1 VPVLNARLVRPIVII
16 GSRIKRDINVN
27 LARTDSV
34 IGLISSLIV
43 GNFRAAGLPSESL
56 LLLSDGLVK
65 GDVILTGAK
74 IDGDID
80 MRGASFNGTL
90 SADSLEVGGSLLM
103 ASEEENK
110 ASFKN
115 VNLTGTKITGL
126 IDMDGA
132 SIDGLLYADA
142 LQVDG
147 DVGLEDARC
156 TQKVVM
162 VFAHVGSSLDLR
174 GATLADVDLSGASV
188 GGDLRLWGAHKSTVW
203 TGKNGEPGALSLHNT
218 HIANLAD
225 ATDAWPA
232 QG

>member
-1 VPVLNARLVRPIVII
+1 
-16 GSRIKRDINVN
+16 
-27 LARTDSV
+27 
-34 IGLISSLIV
+34 
-43 GNFRAAGLPSESL
+43 
-56 LLLSDGLVK
+56 
-65 GDVILTGAK
+65 
-74 IDGDID
+74 
-80 MRGASFNGTL
+80 
-90 SADSLEVGGSLLM
+90 M

-132 SIDGLLYADA
+132 SFDGMLDACSLQVGGDLSMTVASFKNVFLRHAKVKGLIGMDGAKFDGWLVLTSTQVDGHLFMRSDGQNNVSLKDVFLRFTKIAGVIDMSGASIDGLLYADA

-147 DVGLEDARC
+147 DVGLQDARC

-188 GGDLRLWGAHKSTVW
+188 GGDLRLGGAHKSTVW

-225 ATDAWPA
+225 ATDAWRA